1 MRENWKPAVVV
12 TALGLLLVGV
22 GALFADSWS
31 DAASGVLIEFG
42 AGIGLVAAIVW
53 LERRFLQKNVRE
65 IAAAEAREKVR
76 EVVVETEERISRLE
90 QLAKHEAEERFR
102 RQAAQQA
109 ETDSL
114 FAEGLTAS
122 SLGGV
127 LLASQREQLFSE
139 DFGVRAG
146 DSPHAPI
153 LYFCVL
159 AHRDE
164 VQMVFVGLEPFRFSG
179 QTMQVEGAEIP
190 IPDTTPSV
198 AWIPKEPPEDLFGEI
213 LELLN
218 RMNVPSEDFSLAKM
232 AGWLRDSVRVARES
246 RNASGGSARRL
257 RGKVKLL
264 VNAGWVLTSSGLESV
279 AGNQHFDLES
289 SYAKGPTGLMEQC
302 VPHVDVPER
311 VEGEEDSLSDA
322 GTVLS
327 NAGLLEV
334 HTYDPDERRR
344 RDLAAQIRELDEPI

>member
-1 MRENWKPAVVV
+1 MQENWKPAVVV

-22 GALFADSWS
+22 GAWFADSWR
-31 DAASGVLIEFG
+31 DAASGVLIEVG

-53 LERRFLQKNVRE
+53 LERRFLRQNVRE
-65 IAAAEAREKVR
+65 IAAAEAGEKVR

-90 QLAKHEAEERFR
+90 ELAKYEEEERFR
-102 RQAAQQA
+102 RHVAQEV
-109 ETDSL
+109 ETDGL

-127 LLASQREQLFSE
+127 LLTSQREQLFSD

-159 AHRDE
+159 VHRDE

-179 QTMQVEGAEIP
+179 QTMQIESTEIP
-190 IPDTTPSV
+190 VPDATPSV
-198 AWIPKEPPEDLFGEI
+198 AWTQEEPPEDLFGEI

-218 RMNVPSEDFSLAKM
+218 STNVPSEHFSLVKM
-232 AGWLRDSVRVARES
+232 AGWLRDSLRVARES
-246 RNASGGSARRL
+246 RSAPGGSARRL

-264 VNAGWVLTSSGLESV
+264 VNADWVLTSAGLESV
-279 AGNQHFDLES
+279 AGNQHFELED
-289 SYAKGPTGLMEQC
+289 SYIQGPTGLMEQC
-302 VPHVDVPER
+302 VPHVEVPAST
-311 VEGEEDSLSDA
+311 EGEEDSLSDA
-322 GTVLS
+322 GSVLS
-327 NAGLLEV
+327 RAGLLEV
-334 HTYDPDERRR
+334 HRYDPDERRR
-344 RDLAAQIRELDEPI
+344 RDLAAKIRELDEPF